1 MSTLTSVSGCDSLIV
16 LYLTINT
23 SGLFEN
29 TVNKITISPNPFE
42 ENFVIN
48 GLDMINNIHSI
59 RIVTIFGN
67 VIKEL
72 DPKAA
77 VFNLENAETGVYFLI
92 ITSDKNEEVIKILK
106 A

>member
-1 MSTLTSVSGCDSLIV
+1 
-16 LYLTINT
+16 
-23 SGLFEN
+23 
-29 TVNKITISPNPFE
+29 
-42 ENFVIN
+42 
-48 GLDMINNIHSI
+48 MINNIHSI